1 MNKFDERT
9 VNAPPRNLR
18 DVDVLCETRD
28 SNRQVFFREIFG
40 ARLVQNL
47 TKAKSS
53 IVTQKRGST
62 PTGSSVAKQEN
73 VHKAHTKFEV
83 FVMQSKPIQSKLS
96 ARSACCKSIIMT
108 MATLCL
114 MGLARIYQARSKAPL

>member
-1 MNKFDERT
+1 MSKFDDKAA
-9 VNAPPRNLR
+9 NAVLLHSRGA
-18 DVDVLCETRD
+18 DVLCETRD
-28 SNRQVFFREIFG
+28 SNRKVFFREIFG
-40 ARLVQNL
+40 SRSVQNL

-83 FVMQSKPIQSKLS
+83 FVMQSKPIQAKLS

-108 MATLCL
+108 MATPCL